1 MVDEKRDT
9 LQAKA
14 IEMVQYQDSLNACT
28 DGGES
33 KFCLLF
39 FDNQLYSRL
48 NKAGIDTD
56 CSLPSSAQGTEKRG
70 LRSRSVCALQALSSH
85 FVSYRGSLQ
94 QAWMPMC
101 LY

>member
-33 KFCLLF
+33 KFCLVF
-39 FDNQLYSRL
+39 F
-48 NKAGIDTD
+48 
-56 CSLPSSAQGTEKRG
+56 
-70 LRSRSVCALQALSSH
+70 
-85 FVSYRGSLQ
+85 
-94 QAWMPMC
+94 
-101 LY
+101 